1 MKKSISLLLVVLMV
15 LSVVPA
21 TLAQA
26 SFTNTEENKQLIST
40 TGTTYFNN
48 ALTKSLFKEIQ
59 KEITNDKKEVR
70 LIIAP
75 KDGYEM
81 KVYEELKKMGKV
93 DPMSKP
99 EYKFIVVTLPS
110 DKINELRNMNGILKV
125 WIDREV
131 KVPRPIEDEALK
143 VPNPAKPN
151 MFMSVYTINAYN
163 AWTNYGI
170 YGDNVTVAVLD
181 TGIDPSHSF
190 LQQTMNGKRK
200 IIDTKDM
207 TGEGDV
213 DTSDTATSANITNG
227 VLKIKSNLIIDW
239 GDYYWAVNRATQ
251 YTTVYIDNVTVGN
264 ITSANGVYHFG
275 LLPERYFDLN
285 QDDDTNDY
293 YFVLVVN
300 SSEYYDTVYVDTDED
315 FNLTDETP
323 IHLFTKTGEYGVFPS
338 MVAFTLGDIAT
349 NTGNF
354 VSFMWDGYG
363 HGTHVSGTIAGYGLP
378 GDPVFDGITGVA
390 PNTQLMEIRVLMSF
404 GSGWTSMIVNGMIY
418 ASIYGPDW
426 IPFSGDE
433 ADIISMS
440 LGGLEEYNDGT
451 EDLENFYVN
460 YLTEMTGVVFSIAAG
475 NDGPNMNSVGSP
487 GDSDYAITVGAYA
500 EGERFE
506 LAGYE
511 NISEGIAD
519 FSSRG
524 PRMDGMLDPDV
535 IAPGVYILSSLPLW
549 DAYADY
555 WSGTSM
561 ATPHVA
567 GAAAL
572 LISYAKQ
579 HDLSYDPFKIKEAFE
594 LSAKKIDGIPNYEQ
608 GFGLIQVD
616 KAIEKLEELSDEQ
629 TTLLYAG
636 TTFTSFKGIFNS
648 KTLPGIPY
656 LDYISTT
663 YNLPYLYRG
672 VYLRNELPNGV
683 PIYVYALKYNAT
695 DGKMEIAGGTYKV
708 STNVNWII
716 PSTDEISVNENG
728 TVFYVSFDYSKL
740 RKPGVYEGIIYIDD
754 PSTEQLEGYV
764 PVTIIVP
771 YDLKKNSYQVTVEDS
786 IVGKE
791 NKPKRYFIN
800 VPSGTQMLEIKIDGT
815 DLPESGLVAFAR
827 VHSPTGKSTL
837 PPNYI
842 YPFRKMTITVNN
854 PTPGVWEFV
863 VWNNFN
869 AKLYV
874 NLGWTDT
881 DFGFMDISYNL
892 TFTAYSINIEP
903 NPIIKDF
910 ETGGVYN
917 INAKAE
923 NSYADL
929 NVSVFSMLGPAN
941 LTPQV
946 YLENVSQGGWRHIG
960 TIYVDENT
968 YYMKVGIT
976 QPENPNADLDLY
988 IDYYDENLSY
998 VTTFYEIIGGTSE
1011 EKFEKLFP
1019 DKGYYD
1025 IWVNGYDTAGLNPI
1039 HFLYYEQILKDNED
1053 VSVDTTPFEFKSGDT
1068 KTITANVNLSEAGTY
1083 LGVLGIKDS
1092 ESGATL
1098 TYAPMILQVGQPA
1111 MYVALMGTATIGEPS
1126 TLTLKIL
1133 DKVTLDPVEG
1143 EVKVVINDQV
1153 YYAVDGELKFTYTPL
1168 SLGELKF
1175 NVTVISDSYKDFE
1188 GQFKL
1193 SVSEPPTAEKDA
1205 KEHKTTIVTSSPE
1218 ANATLVS
1225 AEVSTDTRKSRAK
1238 TTTTT
1243 TIAITV
1249 NGTANETAV
1258 IMVTVPKDAENIVVQ
1273 GDHVVSYYIE
1283 KGETGNY
1290 VFVTV
1295 KFASPVTVTITY
1307 TITSKRG
1314 PSLAMLNYMYY
1325 RYYLRELTNFEELY
1339 KKALELGVDNE
1350 TIQTVI
1356 TLNQTA
1362 EEYYKQAQELA
1373 GGNILLGLRIGDPRL
1388 LASLRKAYLNMREA
1402 VTLLQEA
1409 IKELE
1414 SS

>member
-1 MKKSISLLLVVLMV
+1 MSKKT
-15 LSVVPA
+15 LSVFIALLMMLSAVPVTFA
-21 TLAQA
+21 YGAHN
-26 SFTNTEENKQLIST
+26 SEINTNTQMEKDINPITPSVEKELKK
-40 TGTTYFNN
+40 
-48 ALTKSLFKEIQ
+48 ALESG
-59 KEITNDKKEVR
+59 KKEVR

-81 KVYEELKKMGKV
+81 KVYEELKKVGKV

-99 EYKFIVVTLPS
+99 QYKFIVVTIPT
-110 DKINELRNMNGILKV
+110 DKINELRNMDGILKI
-125 WIDREV
+125 WLDKQV
-131 KVPRPIEDEALK
+131 KLPKPIEDEVLEVTK
-143 VPNPAKPN
+143 PVKPN
-151 MFMSVYTINAYN
+151 MFMSVYTINAYD
-163 AWTNYGI
+163 AWMDYGA

-181 TGIDPSHSF
+181 TGIDPSHPF
-190 LQQTMNGKRK
+190 LQQTMDGKRK

-213 DTSDTATSANITNG
+213 DTSYTATSANITNG
-227 VLKIKSNLIIDW
+227 VLKIKSSLTIDW
-239 GDYYWAVNRATQ
+239 GDYYWAVNRPTQ
-251 YTTVYIDNVTVGN
+251 YTTVYIDNITIGT
-264 ITSANGVYHFG
+264 ITSANGIYHFG

-285 QDDDTNDY
+285 QDGDINDY

-300 SSEYYDTVYVDTDED
+300 SSEYYDTVYIDTDGD

-323 IHLFTKTGEYGVFPS
+323 IHIFTETGEYGVFPS

-349 NTGNF
+349 TTGNF
-354 VSFMWDGYG
+354 VSFVWDGYG

-378 GDPVFDGITGVA
+378 GDPIFDGITGVA
-390 PNTQLMEIRVLMSF
+390 PNAQLMEIRVLMSF
-404 GSGWTSMIVNGMIY
+404 GAGWTSMIVNGMIY

-475 NDGPNMNSVGSP
+475 NDGPSMNSVGSP

-506 LAGYE
+506 LEFAGYE
-511 NISEGIAD
+511 NISDGIAD

-549 DAYADY
+549 YAYAAY

-616 KAIEKLEELSDEQ
+616 KAIEKLKELSDEQ

-648 KTLPGIPY
+648 KTLPSVPY

-672 VYLRNELPNGV
+672 IYLRNELPNGV

-695 DGKMEIAGGTYKV
+695 GGKMEIAGGTYKV

-716 PSTDEISVNENG
+716 SSTDEISVNENG

-740 RKPGVYEGIIYIDD
+740 KKPGVYEGIIYIDD
-754 PSTEQLEGYV
+754 PSTKQLEGYV
-764 PVTIIVP
+764 PVTVIIP

-791 NKPKRYFIN
+791 NKPKSYFVN
-800 VPSGTQMLEIKIDGT
+800 VPSGTQMLEIKIDGA

-837 PPNYI
+837 PPY
-842 YPFRKMTITVNN
+842 YVYSFRKRTITVNN

-869 AKLYV
+869 AKPYV
-874 NLGWTDT
+874 NFGWTDT

-910 ETGGVYN
+910 ETAGVYN

-941 LTPQV
+941 LTPNI
-946 YLENVSQGGWRHIG
+946 YIENVSQGELKYIG

-968 YYMKVGIT
+968 YYIKVGIT
-976 QPENPNADLDLY
+976 QPEVPEADLDLY
-988 IDYYDENLSY
+988 IDYYDENGTY
-998 VTTFYEIIGGTSE
+998 ITTFYEIIGGTSE

-1025 IWVNGYDTAGLNPI
+1025 IWVFGYDTAGLNPI
-1039 HFLYYEQILKDNED
+1039 HFIYYEQILNDNGD
-1053 VSVDTTPFEFKSGDT
+1053 VSVNTTPFEFKSGDT
-1068 KTITANVNLSEAGTY
+1068 KTITANVNLSEEGTY
-1083 LGVLGIKDS
+1083 LGVLGIRDS

-1098 TYAPMILQVGQPA
+1098 TYAPMILQVGQPE
-1111 MYVALMGTATIGEPS
+1111 MYVALMGTAIIGEPS

-1133 DKVTLDPVEG
+1133 DMATLEPIQG
-1143 EVKVVINDQV
+1143 EAKVVINNQV
-1153 YYAVDGELKFTYTPL
+1153 YYAVDGELKFTHTAM
-1168 SLGELKF
+1168 SLNDVIF
-1175 NVTVISDSYKDFE
+1175 NVKVISDEYKDFE
-1188 GQFKL
+1188 GQFK
-1193 SVSEPPTAEKDA
+1193 VPVKEPFTKF
-1205 KEHKTTIVTSSPE
+1205 
-1218 ANATLVS
+1218 ATENDIS
-1225 AEVSTDTRKSRAK
+1225 
-1238 TTTTT
+1238 
-1243 TIAITV
+1243 
-1249 NGTANETAV
+1249 TAV
-1258 IMVTVPKDAENIVVQ
+1258 LSGPGEITSFQTVHGKVSVTVSGETGTTSIIRITLPLDAYYIEVT
-1273 GDHVVSYYIE
+1273 GDHIVSYYIV
-1283 KGETGNY
+1283 KGQY
-1290 VFVTV
+1290 AQYLFVTV
-1295 KFASPVTVTITY
+1295 RFASEVNIEVTYKTSYDIMRTMY
-1307 TITSKRG
+1307 TTW
-1314 PSLAMLNYMYY
+1314 
-1325 RYYLRELTNFEELY
+1325 YLLYNSYSRKFDELY
-1339 KKALELGVDNE
+1339 EKALELGADNE
-1350 TIQTVI
+1350 T
-1356 TLNQTA
+1356 LKEALMYKELA
-1362 EEYYKQAQELA
+1362 EENY
-1373 GGNILLGLRIGDPRL
+1373 NIIMEKYGVPLQPRL
-1388 LASLRKAYLNMREA
+1388 QGIPYIRRAYLN
-1402 VTLLQEA
+1402 
-1409 IKELE
+1409 IKLAYEVLKE
-1414 SS
+1414 IVEDLKSS